1 TPAYI
6 EQLTS
11 KETNEEMEGHMDQCD
26 ACQNY
31 LDEMKG
37 DLVLEREDDKRRDK
51 RNVDYLKK
59 VRSKNRKKIII
70 VATSLL
76 SIFLILITT
85 YYFVFENMWLVKSDN
100 VETIIQKRDTLVT

>member
-1 TPAYI
+1 
-6 EQLTS
+6 
-11 KETNEEMEGHMDQCD
+11 
-26 ACQNY
+26 
-31 LDEMKG
+31 MKG

-100 VETIIQKRDTLVT
+100 VETIIQKRDTLVTLTFKAKKDNHYIIVTDRVSAEGYTDTI